1 MSLFYQGTT
10 KLVTAKLNINVGS
23 CSVKGIKEENQDSLG
38 HFIPDNINLLTGK
51 GIACALADGVSSSAE
66 AKQASQCC
74 VTGFLE
80 DYFSTPDSWS
90 VKKSGGKVLTAIN
103 NWLYSQSNQF
113 HDSSRGLVSTFSALV
128 LKSTTAHL
136 FHVGDSRI
144 YLFRD
149 NNLEQL
155 TTDHRIKIPGEQE
168 YLARAMGVDY
178 RLDIDYKAISVDVG
192 DIFLI
197 TTDGVHDFLSD
208 KAIATFL
215 REGNPDL
222 TRVCEQ
228 IVEQSLENES
238 TDNVSCQ
245 LIQVTELPSQDADE
259 VFSQL
264 TELPFP
270 PELYEGVI
278 LDGYR
283 ITRELHASSTSQLY
297 LAVDTET
304 DEKVVI
310 KTPSVNF
317 EDDPAYLER
326 FQLEEWAGRRID
338 SPHVIRTIEQQR
350 PRRFMYYIM
359 EYIEGKTLEQ
369 WMVDQK
375 TPDLTV
381 IRNIVSQT
389 VSGLRAFHRMDML
402 HQDLKPGNIMVTA
415 EGLVKIVDFGSTKIA
430 GIADISTPVERSELL
445 GTKNYTA
452 PEYLLGESGTTRS
465 DMFSLGC
472 IIYEMITKKLPYGDA
487 LSRSSDQSSLRRL
500 KYSPISN
507 HMKDI
512 PHWVDKAIRT
522 AVQVNPSNRY
532 EKLSELETDLRKPN
546 PQYLK
551 EDSLPLIER
560 NPIAFWRSVSL
571 LLLASNAALLY
582 LYLNN

>member
-1 MSLFYQGTT
+1 MI
-10 KLVTAKLNINVGS
+10 KVVAKLNIDVGS
-23 CSVKGIKEENQDSLG
+23 CSVKGLKEENQDSLG

-113 HDSSRGLVSTFSALV
+113 QDTSRGLVSTFSALV

-144 YLFRD
+144 YLLRD
-149 NNLEQL
+149 NHLEQL
-155 TTDHRIKIPGEQE
+155 TTDHRIQLPGEKE

-178 RLDIDYKAISVDVG
+178 RLDIDYKSLAVEVG
-192 DIFLI
+192 DVFLI
-197 TTDGVHDFLSD
+197 TTDGVHDFVADKDILKLLTSSEVDLAKMSD
-208 KAIATFL
+208 SLVTL
-215 REGNPDL
+215 
-222 TRVCEQ
+222 
-228 IVEQSLENES
+228 SLEHDS
-238 TDNVSCQ
+238 SDNVSCQ
-245 LIQVTELPSQDADE
+245 LIRVTELPSQDADE

-283 ITRELHASSTSQLY
+283 VTRELHASSTSQLY

-338 SPHVIRTIEQQR
+338 SPHVIRTINQQR
-350 PRRFMYYIM
+350 PRRFMYYVM

-375 TPDLTV
+375 EVDLTV

-389 VSGLRAFHRMDML
+389 ISGLRAFHRMDML
-402 HQDLKPGNIMVTA
+402 HQDLKPGNIMITG
-415 EGLVKIVDFGSTKIA
+415 EGLVKLVDFGSTKIA

-472 IIYEMITKKLPYGDA
+472 IIYEMITKKLPFGNA
-487 LSRSSDQSSLRRL
+487 LSRSSDQSSLRKL
-500 KYSPISN
+500 KYQPISN
-507 HMKDI
+507 HVSNI
-512 PHWVDKAIRT
+512 PHWMDKAIRT
-522 AVQVNPSNRY
+522 AVQVNPDNRY
-532 EKLSELETDLRKPN
+532 EKLSELEADLRKPN
-546 PQYLK
+546 SSYLK
-551 EDSLPLIER
+551 EESVPLIER
-560 NPIAFWRSVSL
+560 NPVVFWRTTSIV
-571 LLLASNAALLY
+571 LLASNLILLY
-582 LYLNN
+582 LFVQ